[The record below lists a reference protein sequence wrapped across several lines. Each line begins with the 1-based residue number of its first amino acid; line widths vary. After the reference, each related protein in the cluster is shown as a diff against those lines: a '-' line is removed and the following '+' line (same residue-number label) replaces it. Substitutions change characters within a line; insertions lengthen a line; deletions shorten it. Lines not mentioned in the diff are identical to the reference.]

1 MKTTSAKVINKSSH
15 LKVVGLHFL
24 LKIKKKKKKKN
35 SAKEVYLG
43 KIAIGKI
50 TACNFAGTFHC
61 KTNAKDH

>member
-1 MKTTSAKVINKSSH
+1 MKTTWAKVINKSSH

-24 LKIKKKKKKKN
+24 SKIKKKKK

-61 KTNAKDH
+61 KTNTKDH